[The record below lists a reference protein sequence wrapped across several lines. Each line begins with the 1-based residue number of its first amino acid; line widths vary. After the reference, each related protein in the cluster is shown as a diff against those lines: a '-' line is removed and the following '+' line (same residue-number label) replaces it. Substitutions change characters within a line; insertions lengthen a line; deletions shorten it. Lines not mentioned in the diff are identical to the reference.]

1 MSKVTELTEATF
13 KSAVENGV
21 SLVDFWAEWCG
32 PCRMMTPIL
41 EDVAAS
47 VGDSASVYKVNV
59 DSAQGLAGDLKIAS
73 IPALII
79 FKDGAEVKRFVGVTS
94 KADLVTAL
102 EAAAQSA
109 AAISFII
116 RLIQNCRRPGLV
128 IFSGRL
134 IFNPSFPC
142 LPDSK

>member
-102 EAAAQSA
+102 EAATQ
-109 AAISFII
+109 
-116 RLIQNCRRPGLV
+116 
-128 IFSGRL
+128 
-134 IFNPSFPC
+134 
-142 LPDSK
+142 